1 MTAFLFA
8 LVALVTL
15 MAPAPRLLA
24 QVGGDTGAVRA
35 QAPEAPPTRARDSF
49 HFTGVT
55 LTDGDHVYANAEVHV
70 WVKESGGGYT
80 RADYLDE
87 GGRRLGFYEVFRV
100 VARGEPELKAWAVRN
115 FPDRTTG
122 ER

>member
-1 MTAFLFA
+1 MTVFLFA

-15 MAPAPRLLA
+15 TAPAPPLLA
-24 QVGGDTGAVRA
+24 QAGRDTGAVRP
-35 QAPEAPPTRARDSF
+35 QAPEAAPARARDSF

-55 LTDGDHVYANAEVHV
+55 LTDGDHVYSNAEVHV

-87 GGRRLGFYEVFRV
+87 NGRRLGFYEDFRV
-100 VARGEPELKAWAVRN
+100 VARGEPELRAWAVRN

-122 ER
+122 LR

>member
-1 MTAFLFA
+1 MTALWFA
-8 LVALVTL
+8 LVALIAL
-15 MAPAPRLLA
+15 LAPAPQLLA
-24 QVGGDTGAVRA
+24 QAGRDSGAVRS
-35 QAPEAPPTRARDSF
+35 QAPGAPSAQTRDSF

-80 RADYLDE
+80 RADYVDE
-87 GGRRLGFYEVFRV
+87 NGRRLGFYEAFRV

-115 FPDRTTG
+115 FPDRTTST
-122 ER
+122 R